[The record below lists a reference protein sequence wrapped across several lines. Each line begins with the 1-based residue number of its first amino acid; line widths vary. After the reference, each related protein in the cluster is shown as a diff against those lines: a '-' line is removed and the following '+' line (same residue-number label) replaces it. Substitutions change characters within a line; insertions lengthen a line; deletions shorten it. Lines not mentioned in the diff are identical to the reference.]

1 MIRNRLALAAAAL
14 LAAALPGGSAGQSPT
29 RLIGTVG
36 PGFTITLTDAN
47 GNAVSQLQPGAY
59 VIEVDDR
66 SDMHNFHLAGPGVNE
81 ATSVP
86 FVGRTTWNVT
96 LQNGRYTFVCDPHP
110 DTMRGAFT
118 AGTPPAQTPTTP
130 TTPRPTTLP
139 RLFGSVGPGFT
150 ISLRNAAGGRV
161 SSVRAGTY
169 TIFVRDRSAMHNFH
183 LVGPGVN
190 RRTSVLFRGAVT
202 WRVRFRA
209 GATYR
214 FVCDPHARGM
224 RGSFRGR
231 R

>member
-1 MIRNRLALAAAAL
+1 MTRVRIALAAAVL
-14 LAAALPGGSAGQSPT
+14 LAVALPGGSAGQSAT

-47 GNAVSQLQPGAY
+47 GTRVTQLQPGAY
-59 VIEVDDR
+59 QIEIDDR
-66 SDMHNFHLAGPGVNE
+66 SEMHNFHLTGPGVNE
-81 ATSVP
+81 ATAVP

-96 LQNGRYTFVCDPHP
+96 LQNGIYTFLCDPHP
-110 DTMRGAFT
+110 TDMRGTFT
-118 AGTPPAQTPTTP
+118 VGTPTPPTQ

-139 RLFGSVGPGFT
+139 RLFGNVGPGAT

-169 TIFVRDRSAMHNFH
+169 TVFVRDRSTRHNFH

-190 RRTSVLFRGAVT
+190 RRTSVAFRGAVT
-202 WRVRFRA
+202 WRVRFRR

-224 RGSFRGR
+224 RGNLRAR
-231 R
+231 